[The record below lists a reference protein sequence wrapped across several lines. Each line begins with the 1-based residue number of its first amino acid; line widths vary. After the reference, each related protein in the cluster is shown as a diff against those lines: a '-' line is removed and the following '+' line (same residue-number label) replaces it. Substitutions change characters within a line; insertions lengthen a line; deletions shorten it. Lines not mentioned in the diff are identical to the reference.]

1 MAAPQAWEWGPD
13 PPWHAWKFY
22 CPAFTLWPPVLQE
35 FHFQVLSVLA
45 CLMLWKKNGHTEQ
58 QDCSKKNENF
68 HKSGCKEIRVVH
80 GSELPGGHLVCCA
93 NSAAAAWMLAG
104 AGAVR
109 RLAPGWQG
117 HAVWSFLPD
126 GVLEVKAGGAALR
139 VRVSCCICSRQSS
152 LDAHNKHWLANLV
165 KKIN

>member
-58 QDCSKKNENF
+58 QDCSKKMKTFINLSAKRLELSTGQN
-68 HKSGCKEIRVVH
+68 CLVDTLCAVRTQQL
-80 GSELPGGHLVCCA
+80 LPGC
-93 NSAAAAWMLAG
+93 
-104 AGAVR
+104 
-109 RLAPGWQG
+109 WQVQG
-117 HAVWSFLPD
+117 QC
-126 GVLEVKAGGAALR
+126 GGSPLGGR
-139 VRVSCCICSRQSS
+139 VTRYGPSS
-152 LDAHNKHWLANLV
+152 LMESWR
-165 KKIN
+165 